1 MERSRNIKLI
11 TRGFLW
17 RSKTVHHLFIYPS
30 IHSLIHSFIK
40 HKLRAYSVP
49 RRDVST
55 SMMAIILSR
64 FYSQTPQY
72 SSGQRTEVHVSS
84 SVVFPFTF
92 HRPQNLFF
100 FKRLDFFIERE
111 REREQAGEEAEGER
125 ISNILSTEQGAPPRA
140 QSQNPEIM
148 TWAESKSPWPNPLR
162 NPGTSWIWTFNQ
174 STYLLKILRK
184 DGFTFV
190 LCFTPV
196 PTSNI
201 PCNYFFLKTF
211 CLCICPQPHQSLP
224 S

>member
-100 FKRLDFFIERE
+100 FFKILFIHSWETQRDRE
-111 REREQAGEEAEGER
+111 RGRDTGRGRSRLHAPGARRGTWSRVSR
-125 ISNILSTEQGAPPRA
+125 ITPWAKGRRQTTAPPRD
-140 QSQNPEIM
+140 P
-148 TWAESKSPWPNPLR
+148 
-162 NPGTSWIWTFNQ
+162 
-174 STYLLKILRK
+174 
-184 DGFTFV
+184 
-190 LCFTPV
+190 
-196 PTSNI
+196 
-201 PCNYFFLKTF
+201 
-211 CLCICPQPHQSLP
+211 PHFHLF
-224 S
+224 